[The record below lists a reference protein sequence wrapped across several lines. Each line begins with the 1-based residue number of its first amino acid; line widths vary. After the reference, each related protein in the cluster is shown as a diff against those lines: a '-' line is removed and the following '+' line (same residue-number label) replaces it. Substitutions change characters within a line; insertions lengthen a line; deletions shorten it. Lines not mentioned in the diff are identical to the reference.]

1 MKRLTIILITATAAA
16 ALAAPAPAYVIDP
29 TPGWDAPLVLKVKL
43 GAKAAKAKKAKKST
57 GVRVSIPRNKPLLQI
72 ES

>member
-1 MKRLTIILITATAAA
+1 MKRLTAILITATAAA

-29 TPGWDAPLVLKVKL
+29 TPGWEAPLVLKVKL
-43 GAKAAKAKKAKKST
+43 AAKAKKAKKLT
-57 GVRVSIPRNKPLLQI
+57 GVQVSIPRNKPVLQI

>member
-1 MKRLTIILITATAAA
+1 MKRLTAILITATAAA
-16 ALAAPAPAYVIDP
+16 ALAAPAPAFVVDP

-43 GAKAAKAKKAKKST
+43 GAKAKQSKKST

>member
-1 MKRLTIILITATAAA
+1 MKRLTAILITATAAA

-43 GAKAAKAKKAKKST
+43 AAKATKAKKAKKAAWT
-57 GVRVSIPRNKPLLQI
+57 GISVPSRKPLLQI

>member
-1 MKRLTIILITATAAA
+1 MKRLTTILITATAAA
-16 ALAAPAPAYVIDP
+16 ALAAPAPAFVVDP

-43 GAKAAKAKKAKKST
+43 GAKAKKSKKST
-57 GVRVSIPRNKPLLQI
+57 GGRVSIPMNKPVLQI

>member
-1 MKRLTIILITATAAA
+1 MKRITAILITATAAA
-16 ALAAPAPAYVIDP
+16 ALAAPAPAFVVDP

-43 GAKAAKAKKAKKST
+43 GAKAAKAKKSART
-57 GVRVSIPRNKPLLQI
+57 GISVPARKPLLQI